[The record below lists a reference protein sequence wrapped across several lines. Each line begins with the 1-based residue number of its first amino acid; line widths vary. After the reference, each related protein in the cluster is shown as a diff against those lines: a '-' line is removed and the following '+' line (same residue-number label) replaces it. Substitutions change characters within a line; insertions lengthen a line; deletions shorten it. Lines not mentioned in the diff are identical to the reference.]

1 MREDRFPKDPA
12 RRFSAEKSL
21 ERPHSPVKIQEGL
34 IRRRVKCP
42 THGYPKI
49 GSHPQSNFAMPDR
62 DEATWNIG
70 TPDEA
75 VGKATTWIPSRNC

>member
-1 MREDRFPKDPA
+1 MREDR
-12 RRFSAEKSL
+12 
-21 ERPHSPVKIQEGL
+21 
-34 IRRRVKCP
+34 
-42 THGYPKI
+42 YPKI

-75 VGKATTWIPSRNC
+75 VRKATTRIPSRNC